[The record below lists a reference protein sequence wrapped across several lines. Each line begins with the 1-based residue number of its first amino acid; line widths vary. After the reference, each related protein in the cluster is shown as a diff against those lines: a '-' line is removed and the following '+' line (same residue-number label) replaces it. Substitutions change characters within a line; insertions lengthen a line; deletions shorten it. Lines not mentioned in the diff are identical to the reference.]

1 MAKQSPTLMGL
12 GPKYY
17 IQGSFNLIHSHKLFF
32 YLFAKN
38 SQCFFFTMLGLL
50 LNKTT
55 LEEVSCAAVV

>member
-32 YLFAKN
+32 LSLCKEQ
-38 SQCFFFTMLGLL
+38 SVFFFTMLGLL